1 MHAREG
7 RRVNAIACMRAC
19 GSGHLRPRQHAVE
32 LHAAVQLQKPGTRN
46 PPNNA
51 PAMHECN
58 SAMSPTQWPAGCAP
72 NTGSVAGYGMRPA
85 LAESCAVWLLLLLLL
100 RGCELAAVG
109 AGISAREGGASSRLR
124 RAAFSRWRLLAVRSN
139 SSSLPARAS
148 ARASLAAEESA
159 H

>member
-1 MHAREG
+1 MQSHACARADRG
-7 RRVNAIACMRAC
+7 TFGPDSTRRSSAQRCSCKSPAFVTHPIMR
-19 GSGHLRPRQHAVE
+19 
-32 LHAAVQLQKPGTRN
+32 
-46 PPNNA
+46 PP
-51 PAMHECN
+51 CN
-58 SAMSPTQWPAGCAP
+58 KNTSATSPTQWPAGCAP
-72 NTGSVAGYGMRPA
+72 KTASVAGYGMRPA
-85 LAESCAVWLLLLLLL
+85 LAESCAVWLLLLLL